1 MENKILNSLMIDFL
15 EDFGIKEKSVSTQF
29 EHFSNYCMF
38 TLNCPEAYSVDNLNF
53 QEVHTGAGNDCGIDG
68 IMILV
73 NDTIVTNIDQLKDL
87 IETKKFE
94 AKFVFVQAKTSSNF
108 DSGEMLKTSL
118 GVKGLFSSQTG
129 KMNNKIEKYKIIIDA
144 IFSKSSRMKSQP
156 ECLVYFV
163 TTGKWVDD
171 VNLLNVK
178 LECEKQLEALNYFSA
193 VHFVP
198 TDANRLTTI
207 YKEIRNAIT
216 REVVIPKS
224 IAFPPGISG
233 IIKALI
239 GLIPIKEYLKLI
251 TDQEGVLLQGLF
263 YDNVRSYLGENP
275 VNKEIID
282 TLQDPNSYIQFPI
295 LNNGVTI
302 VAKSLDQ
309 SGDKFTISDFQIV
322 NGCQTSNV
330 LYKCRDEIK
339 DDLLVPVKII
349 HSEDVELINDVIR
362 STNRQTQVLDEAF
375 ESLKMF
381 HKSLQ
386 DYYNTFKNGDRLYYE
401 RRTHEY
407 DYDEVNIKKTN
418 VITLP
423 IQLNSFIGMFLGEPH
438 SVHRY
443 YGELLRSNSNRVFQ
457 DNHKLAM
464 YYTSAWTL
472 HRIENAFRKHEID
485 WKWRLYKYHLA
496 YMVRLFIC
504 RLMKIQQMPWP
515 NSREMD
521 DLCNKIML
529 AVSNERTMAAMLR
542 QFVPILDKV
551 ETSMKS
557 RDLNGNHCSRIKEFT
572 VEITKNV
579 NIMSLDF
586 EHQK

>member
-1 MENKILNSLMIDFL
+1 
-15 EDFGIKEKSVSTQF
+15 
-29 EHFSNYCMF
+29 MF
-38 TLNCPEAYSVDNLNF
+38 CFRAYS
-53 QEVHTGAGNDCGIDG
+53 
-68 IMILV
+68 MI
-73 NDTIVTNIDQLKDL
+73 
-87 IETKKFE
+87 
-94 AKFVFVQAKTSSNF
+94 
-108 DSGEMLKTSL
+108 
-118 GVKGLFSSQTG
+118 
-129 KMNNKIEKYKIIIDA
+129 
-144 IFSKSSRMKSQP
+144 
-156 ECLVYFV
+156 
-163 TTGKWVDD
+163 
-171 VNLLNVK
+171 
-178 LECEKQLEALNYFSA
+178 
-193 VHFVP
+193 
-198 TDANRLTTI
+198 
-207 YKEIRNAIT
+207 
-216 REVVIPKS
+216 
-224 IAFPPGISG
+224 
-233 IIKALI
+233 
-239 GLIPIKEYLKLI
+239 
-251 TDQEGVLLQGLF
+251 
-263 YDNVRSYLGENP
+263 
-275 VNKEIID
+275 KEIID